1 MARPAPQSPTARC
14 VVASLFLAAVLG
26 PGHIAMA
33 GDGEF
38 TGKFEPQLV
47 DDPSGRDQVVFS
59 PARDAAQPKP
69 AKPIESGSEVT
80 VGWLFDPRS
89 EKSAIKSLLVEEP
102 ADSPYLLADVD
113 LDGQLGEKERFDL
126 SEGEGGNPYLWEG
139 TVAIPLGGGPFAAF
153 PLHVRYLKNV
163 RSDEMKEGDRL
174 VLESRTAFARG
185 VVDIQG
191 QKTLVEYPYS
201 AKAKRVDLRNG
212 SFGVDTNGDGTIDR
226 ARFSP
231 ENADASDEVVVF
243 RAGSLYVSTKRA
255 DVEKNEIVMRT
266 HKVGDYKRIEL
277 SVGAEMPDFEFTDF
291 AGKKRRLSEFRGKVV
306 LLDFWGTWCPPCR
319 GELPYLKETYSR
331 FQPRGFEIVGMNTD
345 EPELVP
351 QIKTWLEKNGLD
363 WTQAKRE
370 TIAPVIQALRIHT
383 FPTTILIGAD
393 GKVISLGD
401 EDHGQPGLRGNDLI
415 KSVGRVVSQ

>member
-1 MARPAPQSPTARC
+1 MAPRTLQSLTARC
-14 VVASLFLAAVLG
+14 AVASLFLAAALG
-26 PGHIAMA
+26 TGHVAKA

-59 PARDAAQPKP
+59 PARDAAQPKT

-102 ADSPYLLADVD
+102 ADSPYLLADVN
-113 LDGQLGEKERFDL
+113 LDGQLGENERFDL
-126 SEGEGGNPYLWEG
+126 EEGEGGNPYVWEG
-139 TVAIPLGGGPFAAF
+139 AVAIPLAGGPFAAF

-163 RSDEMKEGDRL
+163 RSEEMKEGDRL

-185 VVDIQG
+185 VVDVQG
-191 QKTLVEYPYS
+191 QKTVVEYPYS
-201 AKAKRVDLRNG
+201 AKGNRVDLRNG
-212 SFGVDTNGDGTIDR
+212 SFGVDTNGDGKIDR

-255 DVEKNEIVMRT
+255 DVEKNEIVMRS
-266 HKVGDYKRIEL
+266 HKAADYKRIEL
-277 SVGAEMPDFEFTDF
+277 SVGSEMPDFEFTDF
-291 AGKKRRLSEFRGKVV
+291 AGKKRHLSEFRGKVV

-319 GELPYLKETYSR
+319 GELPYLKATYSR

-370 TIAPVIQALRIHT
+370 SIAPVIQALRIHT
-383 FPTTILIGAD
+383 FPTTILLGPD

-401 EDHGQPGLRGNDLI
+401 EDRGQPALRGNDLI
-415 KSVGRVVSQ
+415 KSVGSVIGQ